1 MKITNE
7 ERAVLAWYNEQ
18 IQKGIKAGK
27 VPDTC
32 KAVWSSLRME
42 SGALGTT
49 QTIQFAMNVN
59 DQSIPASP
67 TEIRLQQVDTFVMTR
82 LSVLLMR
89 RPAGVQNNQ
98 SRLYTFPNPNVFAA
112 VGEAQALEAV
122 YNGLLNIM
130 VNRDLYT
137 PQLDTRQ
144 FYRVPIGQEGAA
156 TAGAVPAGMVSGGY
170 TRDAWPESDWG
181 FIEGIPTI
189 AFFGGK
195 TNQIAIDLR
204 QSSAMSAAGGAANI
218 AVVFMRGFLLQNFN
232 SDQMNVSFTK

>member
-7 ERAVLAWYNEQ
+7 ERAVLAFY
-18 IQKGIKAGK
+18 QKQVKAAQDAGK
-27 VPDTC
+27 VPSDC
-32 KAVWSSLRME
+32 KVVWSSLRME
-42 SGALGTT
+42 STALAT
-49 QTIQFAMNVN
+49 QSAISFAMNVN

-82 LSVLLMR
+82 VSVLLMR

-98 SRLYTFPNPNVFAA
+98 SRLYTFPNPNVFTAA
-112 VGEAQALEAV
+112 GEATALESV

-130 VNRDLYT
+130 VNRNLYT

-144 FYRVPIGQEGAA
+144 FYRVPIAQEGTA
-156 TAGAVPAGMVSGGY
+156 TAGALPAGMVSAGY
-170 TRDAWPESDWG
+170 TRDAWGDADWA

-195 TNQIAIDLR
+195 TNQIEIDLR
-204 QSSAMSAAGGAANI
+204 QSAAMAAAGGAANF

-232 SDQMNVSFTK
+232 SDQMNVSFSK